1 MTGLSKI
8 TDKILNEARAE
19 AAQKLAEADA
29 ECAKISAEYK
39 EKADKI
45 TLEANVDAK
54 NEATEIVMRARSGE
68 VALRKNLIFKMQGE
82 MIDKAFEVAEN
93 DLISLSGNARLDF
106 LVDLLTSA
114 LTSEWEAEQ
123 KREEIYGTDEE
134 EEDTERIYEVMLNA
148 KDKANLGEALL
159 NNFKRRIVGK
169 DMGDLP
175 ARVRLSDEC
184 ANIEGGLVIKIGK
197 VEINN
202 SVKSIIAGLRSRLE
216 PQVARILFPEA

>member
-8 TDKILNEARAE
+8 TDKILDAARAE

-29 ECAKISAEYK
+29 ECARISAEYK

-45 TLEANVDAK
+45 TLEATADAK

-82 MIDKAFEVAEN
+82 MIDKAFEIAEN
-93 DLISLSGNARLDF
+93 ELVSLSGNARLDF
-106 LVDLLTSA
+106 LVDLLSSA

-123 KREEIYGTDEE
+123 SRAEIYGDDEE
-134 EEDTERIYEVMLNA
+134 NDGERIYEVMLNA
-148 KDKANLGEALL
+148 KDRANFGGALMD
-159 NNFKRRIVGK
+159 NFKRRIVGK

-175 ARVRLSDEC
+175 SRVVLSEDC
-184 ANIEGGLVIKIGK
+184 ANIEGGLIIRIGK

-202 SVKSIIAGLRSRLE
+202 SVKSIVAGLRSRLE

>member
-8 TDKILNEARAE
+8 TDKILDAARAD

-29 ECAKISAEYK
+29 ECERISAEYK
-39 EKADKI
+39 TKAEKI
-45 TLEANVDAK
+45 TIDANSEAK
-54 NEATEIVMRARSGE
+54 NEATEIVMRSHAGE

-93 DLISLSGNARLDF
+93 DLVSLSGNARLDF

-114 LTSEWEAEQ
+114 LASEWETEQ
-123 KREEIYGTDEE
+123 KRAEIYGDDEE
-134 EEDTERIYEVMLNA
+134 DEGERIYEVMLNA
-148 KDKANLGEALL
+148 KDKANCGEALL

-169 DMGDLP
+169 DMGDIP
-175 ARVRLSDEC
+175 SRVRLSDEC
-184 ANIEGGLVIKIGK
+184 VNIEGGLIIKIGK

-202 SVKSIIAGLRSRLE
+202 SVAAIVAGLRSRLE